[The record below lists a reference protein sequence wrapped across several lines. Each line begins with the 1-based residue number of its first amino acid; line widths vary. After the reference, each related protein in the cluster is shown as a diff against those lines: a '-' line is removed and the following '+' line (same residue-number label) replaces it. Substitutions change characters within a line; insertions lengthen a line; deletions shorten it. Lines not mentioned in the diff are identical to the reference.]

1 MGPSLLCLRLRKFL
15 KRGELLVDLGEG
27 LLQHL
32 PMRSV
37 GGGLHLVSEARAGEQ
52 KALALAVEFLLGRR
66 KTWASGL
73 ARVGHLGLLLF
84 YRLTF
89 PTARHSGPA
98 SRLVKSLVET
108 CLIDARCHRSKER
121 PSSDESPVDSATAR

>member
-1 MGPSLLCLRLRKFL
+1 MGHSLRCLRFSKFL
-15 KRGELLVDLGEG
+15 KRSELLVDLGER
-27 LLQHL
+27 LLYHL
-32 PMRSV
+32 AVRGAS
-37 GGGLHLVSEARAGEQ
+37 GGMHLVSQALAGKQ

-66 KTWASGL
+66 KTRASGL

-108 CLIDARCHRSKER
+108 CLIDARCHRSKEH